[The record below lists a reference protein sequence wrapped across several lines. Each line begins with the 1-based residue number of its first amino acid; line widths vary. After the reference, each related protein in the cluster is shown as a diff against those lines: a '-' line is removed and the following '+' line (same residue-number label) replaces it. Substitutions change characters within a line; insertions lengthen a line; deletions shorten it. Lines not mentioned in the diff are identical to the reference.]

1 MTQIGEPAVER
12 MCRDHA
18 LMLEMVQRIKSLC
31 TQSNEVD
38 NCNRCQLDQRQACQG
53 NIEQLIRTFVEF
65 TLKHNL
71 IESLYMEDGAPV
83 AHRIAHN
90 QSHLILAEQ
99 MKAIRVVLSED
110 GNCVLAIEGID
121 RVLETLQA
129 HFKEYDQQLE
139 GYLLAPA

>member
-1 MTQIGEPAVER
+1 
-12 MCRDHA
+12 
-18 LMLEMVQRIKSLC
+18 MLEMVQRIKSLC

-71 IESLYMEDGAPV
+71 IESLYMEDAPI

-90 QSHLILAEQ
+90 QSHLTLAEQ